1 MENVLLIIAK
11 SMILMEIVKNVKN
24 IFISMKKENANIFQ
38 FHIAKK
44 EMKLIVKIML
54 GLWKMKIQIK
64 QKRNMKKCAKAK
76 IIMEY
81 VNYVSKGMNWMQ
93 QQKNVFLIVKY
104 MKILPLIANIVSMDI
119 SLLMAKRLV
128 IQF

>member
-1 MENVLLIIAK
+1 
-11 SMILMEIVKNVKN
+11 
-24 IFISMKKENANIFQ
+24 
-38 FHIAKK
+38 
-44 EMKLIVKIML
+44 
-54 GLWKMKIQIK
+54 
-64 QKRNMKKCAKAK
+64 MKKCEKAK